1 VMSKHRM
8 ELFSDAVFAIVIT
21 LLILDIRAPEVQR
34 FTFYALSSVGT
45 QVFAFVLSFVMV
57 GMYWVAHHNMG
68 TFLKGVDRTL
78 LWLNLTLLL
87 TIVFIPFSTAV
98 LGRHLGD
105 RDAVIL
111 YGLNLL
117 FVNIAGTAFWIY
129 GGTNAQLRAESVS
142 NAFVFKWA
150 RRHAIPNSACL
161 LGVVLAPWHTGLSLL
176 FYALPLL
183 FFILPNPITNRFL
196 KGEGTRPS

>member
-1 VMSKHRM
+1 
-8 ELFSDAVFAIVIT
+8 
-21 LLILDIRAPEVQR
+21 
-34 FTFYALSSVGT
+34 
-45 QVFAFVLSFVMV
+45 MV

-78 LWLNLTLLL
+78 LWLNLFLLL
-87 TIVFIPFSTAV
+87 TIVSIPFSTAV